1 MTCRIIIVCLGALLS
16 ACGSAGEV
24 AGDPDSG
31 SNDVQADT
39 TIGVEEEPKDLLSV
53 ISVINFT
60 REIEDGVAVGFDV
73 DGVVSEDGDDESCGH
88 ADFVSPDGTKGI
100 DNQLALITPLFDT
113 VGIGAVEG
121 FVQAAVEQGG
131 LLIMWEVKGVDDTQ
145 NDDEVLVRLRFGTG
159 KPLLGTD
166 GLLLSGQTF
175 HINPDSPE
183 REVKGSIVDGQLRTE
198 VFEAVL
204 PIVVFE
210 VAYELIIYE
219 ARMTA
224 DVSYDGG
231 LVNGIL
237 GGRVTIENLLTIAER
252 AELEAGGIYEAVTF
266 LLDGMADM
274 SPNEDGECQDLSAA
288 LTFTSVSGFL
298 FPDDVA
304 TPE

>member
-1 MTCRIIIVCLGALLS
+1 MNYRIVILSLSALLV
-16 ACGSAGEV
+16 ACGSSS
-24 AGDPDSG
+24 DSPVELDG
-31 SNDVQADT
+31 ASNDVQADT
-39 TIGVEEEPKDLLSV
+39 SVGVEAAPKDLLSV

-60 REIEDGVAVGFDV
+60 REIESGVAVGFDV
-73 DGVVSEDGDDESCGH
+73 DGVVSEDGDDASCGH
-88 ADFVSPDGTKGI
+88 ADFVSPDGTEGI

-131 LLIMWEVKGVDDTQ
+131 LLIMWEVKGVDDAQ
-145 NDDEVLVRLRFGTG
+145 NDDDVTVRLRFGTG

-175 HINPDSPE
+175 HINPDSPD

-231 LVNGIL
+231 LVNGIM

-274 SPNEDGECQDLSAA
+274 SPNEDGVCQELSAA

-298 FPDDVA
+298 FPEDVA